1 MIFLD
6 NSLVNCFALFL
17 DRFFC
22 RFWIIFRSFLDRS
35 SVVFVLFLDRFQI
48 VFGSFLCRFCV
59 EGQNVA
65 KFKKAIVQNK
75 NFEKTL
81 YLVTLLQVLN
91 SCSTDSTVY
100 PVFIYLSFKLFHLQC
115 YLNYSQDKSVKT
127 TENSSNMTISRLS
140 YVFFL
145 ENIPSI
151 AYLIICLRK
160 KERQYK
166 FCTVVS
172 SLILIVIL

>member
-17 DRFFC
+17 DRFFL
-22 RFWIIFRSFLDRS
+22 SFLDH
-35 SVVFVLFLDRFQI
+35 FQI

-81 YLVTLLQVLN
+81 YLVTLLQVLK

-127 TENSSNMTISRLS
+127 TKNSSNMTISRLS

-151 AYLIICLRK
+151 AYLIIVQERK
-160 KERQYK
+160 KDSINSVQ
-166 FCTVVS
+166 S
-172 SLILIVIL
+172 SLVLS